1 MAKYKVVFD
10 GWEEEEVFGWH
21 AVHEDEDGN
30 TVYDER
36 DYRTGAEI
44 QELSNPGDYPYDPSD
59 DPDFE
64 IIEVD
69 D

>member
-10 GWEEEEVFGWH
+10 GWEEEDVFDTEKDAQEH
-21 AVHEDEDGN
+21 ALN
-30 TVYDER
+30 MLC